1 MLAPLAFL
9 TGLILS
15 FAGQE
20 RDRVGS
26 RITWTGIVSGVVAG
40 FAVFFVRLSDP
51 KGMNLPLTRFNRLV
65 VVGIAALAAACAVW
79 ALLSLLAPRARRL
92 WKYLGVTLLSVLAA
106 VSLMYLSPMVI
117 QYTQEFVYFGE
128 SGFSTNSLLRAIGFV
143 LGLAVCLLLA
153 ISSFKTHRALGA
165 RGAAFFMSA
174 SLLFFFAE
182 YGVKAVAS
190 LQRLKLLPL
199 SDLVFDIMVWGD
211 EYANLF
217 LFAQLALALVMLL
230 WVIVTHRRPEGEYAN
245 RALLRKERA
254 RLRDCRRWSWSLF
267 AWCLASLLIVTVVHY
282 YDTKPPAEVQP
293 EPYALNYGIIEIDAA
308 TLADGHLHKYSYVTP
323 NGLDVRFLALKKPV
337 GTAYGVGLDACEICG
352 PAGYFERGDEVV
364 CRRCDVVMN
373 KNTIGF
379 KGGCNPIVFPYD
391 VKNGRILIDVKEL
404 IAHERRFR

>member
-1 MLAPLAFL
+1 M

-15 FAGQE
+15 YAG
-20 RDRVGS
+20 RDRD
-26 RITWTGIVSGVVAG
+26 RIGGRIAWGGIVAGIIAG

-65 VVGIAALAAACAVW
+65 VVAIAAIAAVCVVW
-79 ALLSLLAPRARRL
+79 ALLSLLAPRARGL
-92 WKYLGVTLLSVLAA
+92 WKYLGVTLLTVLTA

-128 SGFSTNSLLRAIGFV
+128 SGFSTNSLLRAIGFS
-143 LGLAVCLLLA
+143 LGLFLCLLLA
-153 ISSFKTHRALGA
+153 LSSYKTHRA
-165 RGAAFFMSA
+165 RGAHGNVFFLFA
-174 SLLFFFAE
+174 SLLFFLVE
-182 YGVKAVAS
+182 YGFKAVAS
-190 LQRLKLLPL
+190 LQRLKMLPL

-211 EYANLF
+211 EYGNYF
-217 LFAQLALALVMLL
+217 LFAQLALAAVMLL
-230 WVIVTHRRPEGEYAN
+230 WVIATHGRPVGEFAN
-245 RALLRKERA
+245 RALLRKEKA

-267 AWCLASLLIVTVVHY
+267 TWSLAALLVVTVVHY

-293 EPYALNYGIIEIDAA
+293 EPYVLKDGIIEIDLA

-323 NGLDVRFLALKKPV
+323 NGYDVRFLAVKKPV

-352 PAGYFERGDEVV
+352 VAGYFERGDEVV

-391 VKNGRILIDVKEL
+391 VKDGRIFIDVKEL
-404 IAHERRFR
+404 IVHERRFK